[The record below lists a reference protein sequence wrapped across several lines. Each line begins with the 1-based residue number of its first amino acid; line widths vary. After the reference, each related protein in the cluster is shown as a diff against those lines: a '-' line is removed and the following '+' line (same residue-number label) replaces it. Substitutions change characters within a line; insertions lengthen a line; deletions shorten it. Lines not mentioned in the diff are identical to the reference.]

1 MWPLILRSQ
10 DEMRRAEEQSG
21 AKMHCHDEKWW
32 EAKLTQGSAFKLKRQ
47 LLSKHSLIY
56 TSCVSFSAKQVS
68 VWRAFT
74 ALGLN
79 PSFHNCGLS
88 FYTAK

>member
-56 TSCVSFSAKQVS
+56 TSCVSFSAKQV
-68 VWRAFT
+68 VYGE
-74 ALGLN
+74 LLQ
-79 PSFHNCGLS
+79 L
-88 FYTAK
+88 